1 MKAAWITLFN
11 RKSNHD
17 KVYVVW
23 VNHENNIYY
32 VFGSWG
38 RRSAYLRNGVGALAQ
53 KCYSTCYSLIDAVAR
68 AEDMAYRKVQ
78 TGYTINVDGVTPC
91 SYGSIRAEMAETKV
105 TATTAAGIVSSC
117 REEAIPAKAQVRRLR
132 LLEL

>member
-23 VNHENNIYY
+23 VNYENNIYY

-38 RRSAYLRNGVGALAQ
+38 RRSAYLRNGIEALAH
-53 KCYSTCYSLIDAVAR
+53 KSYYTCHSLIDAVAR
-68 AEDMAYRKVQ
+68 AEDMAFRKVQ
-78 TGYTINVDGVTPC
+78 TGYTVNVDGVTPC
-91 SYGSIRAEMAETKV
+91 SYGNIRVEVVEVWAS
-105 TATTAAGIVSSC
+105 TTAGARSYY
-117 REEAIPAKAQVRRLR
+117 A
-132 LLEL
+132 